1 MDNSEI
7 KMGLRTIKQY
17 SALLVLIL
25 FFAGLVIGSR
35 AEDSKVEDEEMSCP
49 EMCVKSQKNCE
60 LSCSQIVGGGAK
72 SKERRSCVKD
82 CGGELEKCKV
92 RCLNPTPK
100 PTLKPERYHNKSCP
114 NACEFKSK
122 DCYQVCTKYTGG
134 GAKSGDR
141 ARCQNE
147 CRESEEDCKNWC
159 VNPTPK
165 PTLKPDP
172 LEGKPCPEVCG
183 IKKLDCEANC
193 SSFLGGG
200 AKSSKRS
207 ECKNDCQN
215 SFDECSDSCL
225 K

>member
-1 MDNSEI
+1 MR
-7 KMGLRTIKQY
+7 KY
-17 SALLVLIL
+17 VAALLII
-25 FFAGLVIGSR
+25 FVIMTLAFISYAQESGDKDK
-35 AEDSKVEDEEMSCP
+35 EVSCP
-49 EMCVKSQKNCE
+49 NKCITSQKNCE

-72 SKERRSCVKD
+72 SKERRACIKD
-82 CGGELEKCKV
+82 CGDELEPCKQ

-100 PTLKPERYHNKSCP
+100 PALKPERYHDKSCP

-147 CRESEEDCKNWC
+147 CRQSEEDCKHWC

-165 PTLKPDP
+165 PTLRPDP
-172 LEGKPCPEVCG
+172 LENKTCPEVCN
-183 IKKLDCEANC
+183 IKKFDCEANC
-193 SSFLGGG
+193 SSFIGGG

-207 ECKNDCQN
+207 ECMNDCQD
-215 SFDECSDSCL
+215 SYSECSDFCL
-225 K
+225 E